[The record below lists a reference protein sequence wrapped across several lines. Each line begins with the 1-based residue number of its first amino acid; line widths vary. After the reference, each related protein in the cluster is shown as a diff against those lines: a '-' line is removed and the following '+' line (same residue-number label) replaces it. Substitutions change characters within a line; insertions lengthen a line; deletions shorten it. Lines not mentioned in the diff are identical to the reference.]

1 MGQIKLVFADQ
12 CYQLLLQPPPLILNC
27 FQLKVLDHDQHEAAC
42 RNEYNFDHPD
52 AFDFDL
58 AVKTLKRLKEGRS
71 VQVPIYDFTSH
82 SRLEKQKTVY
92 GANVVIFEGI
102 MTFVSKELLEV
113 GETAFCVLL
122 KECFAFA

>member
-1 MGQIKLVFADQ
+1 M
-12 CYQLLLQPPPLILNC
+12 
-27 FQLKVLDHDQHEAAC
+27 KVLNRDQHEAAN

-58 AVKTLKRLKEGRS
+58 AVETLAKLKQGRS

-82 SRLEKQKTVY
+82 SRLTKQKTVY

-102 MTFVSKELLEV
+102 MTFASKELLKV
-113 GETAFCVLL
+113 SNC
-122 KECFAFA
+122 